1 MSPLTLLLLLGVL
14 AAMQVLLAVAGWLA
28 RLLCLLT
35 LGLLV
40 IALARQLL
48 S

>member
-14 AAMQVLLAVAGWLA
+14 AALQVLLTVAGWLA

-35 LGLLV
+35 LGLLMIV
-40 IALARQLL
+40 LVRQML